1 MTKSKKAIK
10 EKDWVRVGL
19 FRGIV
24 NRIREFKG
32 TVYVDVE
39 IGGVVDP
46 YPIDEV
52 ELEKDDESGG

>member
-1 MTKSKKAIK
+1 MIQHKNGIK

-19 FRGIV
+19 FRGVV

-39 IGGVVDP
+39 IGGVVNP

-52 ELEKDDESGG
+52 ELEKDDESSG